1 VAVLIPLAFG
11 ATGTALAL
19 TAGATIGT
27 AAIVGVGAAIISHKS
42 GAAGWV
48 YDEIVQPVG
57 KAVTN
62 VLKSDVGQFVVKA
75 AALATGNAWAI
86 PLIDGA
92 ATLANGGDFGDA
104 LKSAAIS
111 YVGGKVGQLGGELA
125 SQAMF
130 NAGAS
135 EFATQVV
142 SSAAGSGAGRASV
155 ALIMGQDPVQA
166 FIQGGISGGLS
177 GAAGWLE
184 TNTEG
189 AFSRLPDA
197 ARNVITSGLAA
208 VVTGKELT
216 PDLIWNALLTSEGVT
231 EAVGTFLADNTGL
244 ANRLTDNQLSALTL
258 GIQRT
263 AAAAFSGGDVPQAI
277 LNELNRYGEQEFGK
291 WLDNSAVGNA
301 VNNTLD
307 KITGDYQR
315 AQEQAQKMDGVVRQH
330 SAAVG
335 GYNSTVQEIN
345 AGVAEQERLRT
356 LYDRALQNFQA
367 NENQANA
374 DALVAAVDAF
384 NAHVNPFNERYNNV
398 LKPNLDR
405 YEQQVAALET
415 QFEVEARTYDTFVA
429 DLSVSADRVAE
440 DLKPVYTELDKQFVR
455 FMNPNFNEAEYR
467 QIAGLDADKD
477 AYLHWLSTGKEQGL
491 PTNAADYEIAYNEA
505 RQRALMGALERTGLD
520 IGEINPQQ
528 LERFMAY
535 IDQNYG
541 GDLTRLRNAPQQ
553 TLADRFS
560 SEYTYNQRRIEAIDE
575 ERRDVNQLLDAWQG
589 GQSLGIAPVIT
600 DQVNELLTA
609 AGRPTG
615 LVGEELIQ
623 EDIDALDRYNDSLLQ
638 GASLLKKTVSDFAPS
653 GATEAEIAAGI
664 ARRIIDPDT
673 GLMEWSNVSIQT
685 PFWSPE
691 LGAMVYQYAI
701 PLFDKVDTNTAIKGY
716 PEGIY
721 SPAEGGKFTGEYG
734 YLYKNLAGEWVG
746 GVRYQPASGLSDT
759 AAGAVIGQT
768 LADLRETAP
777 AQFIEQA
784 GSLSADAADII
795 AAQVG
800 REITDLARNAVEYAR
815 ESDSDFIKDTAAVA
829 IGGTAELA
837 GAINDVLLLA
847 KINPES
853 TPLGRWA
860 RDTLALSGDVR
871 SAEFAAASERF
882 SDRFNAAEGVVG
894 ALNAIWDNAWDAP
907 GYFFAEYIAQE
918 LVQEVP
924 GALAGLVTGGAATI
938 GIAAARRAALEV
950 SQEVG
955 RTIARRAAL
964 SSVATL
970 DMAESI
976 GGSAGQG
983 FDTAYSEALN
993 AGMTKAEAIEFAYDT
1008 AVSAGVVGGVITGVS
1023 MGFLDGNAMERIIAN
1038 RVTAG
1043 SVREATE
1050 ALAGKIR
1057 DGATVMVKEGVQEA
1071 LEEGAVEAVIASRIV
1086 QVNPDYDVAKNITLN
1101 ATLGAIAGVGV
1112 AGGVYTA
1119 DLITDTLLRV
1129 NPTVYNT
1136 VNGSGSDPEAIKTA
1150 LANLGI
1156 TDAGTQNNLL
1166 STVSDQYH
1174 SNADVSRAF
1183 SAHPDFRVT
1192 NADILNG
1199 VLNSAGQDV
1208 TTYINTYVD
1217 QRYVDIAEVKAAA
1230 AAEGVT
1236 LTDAQAQDMVT
1247 QTNDPNATQAALYS
1261 IQQKYDPQGVTAA
1274 EARQRFA
1281 ELGFTPTDAQVNEFV
1296 GQHSET
1302 AQLNKINTYVN
1313 PRQVTE
1319 AEARRF
1325 FDALGYTPT
1334 DQEVRD
1340 FMGQGNKD
1348 FEATAP
1354 DRVGAYVDPRQV
1366 TEAEARQFFTDLGYT
1381 PTDAQVAE
1389 FVAQVEETTQQD
1401 VISKYVDPRQVTMDE
1416 LQAIADEEGLTL
1428 TEALAQTYI
1437 GQSEADTFQ
1446 QEQLAAAQQEFDPLA
1461 TTLEEATQFFADT
1474 DYQATPEELAQ
1485 FVASKAEEVQRN
1497 AVGEYVDPRQVTA
1510 DEARQFLSAIGYQP
1524 TDEEVAQFAGQLND
1538 ETFQQT
1544 RQTEIDAYVDPRF
1557 VDIDEVRAAY
1567 EALGLSR
1574 PTQADLEALVGQ
1586 YDETD
1591 LSGRAE
1597 TNLPNARYNSIIE
1610 QIDNLAANSGS
1621 GQEVMEALESVK
1633 ADLQGQMESLGFKF
1647 DAATGEMLDAIAAS
1661 EDRLMETIAANEEA
1675 GMTRDEAIQDA
1686 VAALAGELG
1695 TTEAT
1700 LLERIGQTE
1709 ESLKASISD
1718 VETAVEDLGG
1728 QLGDVEA
1735 SLLDRVQELEDAGI
1749 ARDEAL
1755 GTALDELATELGV
1768 TEENLLQQIGQTEQ
1782 SLLDQLTEI
1791 QTGLESQIGDVET
1804 RVLDRVQE
1812 LEDAGIARDEALGT
1826 ALGELA
1832 TELGVTEENLL
1843 QQIGQTEQS
1852 LLDQLTE
1859 IQTGLESQIGDV
1871 EASLLDRV
1879 QELEDAGIARDEA
1892 LGTAL
1897 GELATELGVTEESL
1911 LQQIGQTEQSLL
1923 DQLTEIQTGLESQ
1936 IGDVETRVLDR
1947 VQELEDAGIQ
1957 RDTALQT
1964 ALGELATELGVTE
1977 ESLLQ
1982 QIGQTEQSLLDQ
1994 LTEIQTGLESQIG
2007 DVEASLLDRV
2017 QELEDAGIA
2026 RDEALGTALGELATE
2041 LGVTEESL
2049 LAQIGQ
2055 TEQSLLDQLTEIQTG
2070 LESQIGDVEASLLD
2084 RVQELEDA
2092 GIARDEA
2099 LGTALGELATELGVT
2114 EESLLAQI
2122 GQTEQ
2127 SLLDQL
2133 TEIQT
2138 GLEGQI
2144 GDVEASLLDRVQ
2156 ELEDAGIARDEALGT
2171 ALGELATELGVT
2183 EESLLQ
2189 QIGQTEQSLLD
2200 QLTEIQTGLES
2211 QIGDVEASLLD
2222 RVQELEDAG
2231 IARDEALG
2239 TALGELATELGVTE
2253 ESLLQQIG
2261 ETEASILDQLS
2272 TARDEFTQG
2281 LTDVATV
2288 LAQQAAQYEAAGI
2301 ARDEALSQA
2310 IDDVATN
2317 LGTTRADILS
2327 QLGTTE
2333 ESLLTEIGATEERL
2347 GTQFADDMQFVANL
2361 IGKPARDVTQ
2371 VDIDFV
2377 ADLIA
2382 QQEVITD
2389 LNMSQRQYDV
2399 TGDGLINQDDFALL
2413 EQALA
2418 GTDVTFAPGSI
2429 FGPATG
2435 LYAQNQA
2442 NLDAQL
2448 AAEAETQA
2456 QIEQQTQN
2464 QTQLATQLQTQ
2475 IETEADAARR
2485 RAFGDYVQQQQDLYG
2500 QRVDVKTPDPMRINY
2515 LYDFQS
2521 IFATPQQASLFPSPY
2536 AEGGQVE
2543 GTTDKL
2549 LRIIGEL
2556 K

>member
-1 VAVLIPLAFG
+1 VPVLVPLAFG
-11 ATGTALAL
+11 AAAAATA
-19 TAGATIGT
+19 TAVGATVVT
-27 AAIVGVGAAIISHKS
+27 AAIVGVGAAVVSHKS
-42 GAAGWV
+42 GAADWV
-48 YDEIVQPVG
+48 YQEIVKPVG

-62 VLKSDVGQFVVKA
+62 VLKSDVGQFVLKA
-75 AALATGNAWAI
+75 AAALTPGMQWAI
-86 PLIDGA
+86 PLIDA
-92 ATLANGGDFGDA
+92 AGTLANGGSFGDA

-111 YVGGKVGQLGGELA
+111 YVGNKVGKLGGELA
-125 SQAMF
+125 SQAMV

-177 GAAGWLE
+177 AAAGWLE

-189 AFSRLPDA
+189 AFSKLPPA
-197 ARNVITSGLAA
+197 AQNVITSGLSA
-208 VVTGKELT
+208 VLTGKELT
-216 PDLIWNALLTSEGVT
+216 PDLIWNSLLTSEGVT
-231 EAVGTFLADNTGL
+231 KAVGTFLADNTGL
-244 ANRLTDNQLSALTL
+244 ADRLTDNQLSALTL

-263 AAAAFSGGDVPQAI
+263 AATAFSGGDVPQAI
-277 LNELNRYGEQEFGK
+277 LDQLNRYGEQEFGK
-291 WLDNSAVGNA
+291 WLDNSAVGDA

-315 AQEQAQKMDGVVRQH
+315 TEAQAKKMDGVVKAH
-330 SAAVG
+330 SGAIG
-335 GYNSTVQEIN
+335 NYNATTEEIN

-356 LYDRALQNFQA
+356 LYERALQNFQA

-384 NAHVNPFNERYNNV
+384 NAHVEPFNERYTKT

-405 YEQQVAALET
+405 YEKQIADLET
-415 QFEVEARTYDTFVA
+415 QFAEETETYDAFVA
-429 DLSVSADRVAE
+429 DLSVSAERIAE

-455 FMNPNFNEAEYR
+455 FMNPDFNEAEYR
-467 QIAGLDADKD
+467 QIAGLKAGED
-477 AYLHWLSTGKEQGL
+477 AYLHWLSTGKDEGL
-491 PTNAADYEIAYNEA
+491 PTNAADYEAAYNEA
-505 RQRALMGALERTGLD
+505 RQRALMGAIERTGLD
-520 IGEINPQQ
+520 ISEVNPQQ
-528 LERFMAY
+528 LEKFMAY
-535 IDQNYG
+535 IDRTYG
-541 GDLTRLRNAPQQ
+541 GDITRLRNAPQQ

-560 SEYTYNQRRIEAIDE
+560 SEYTANQRRIAAIDE
-575 ERRDVNQLLDAWQG
+575 EHADVNFVLDAWQG

-600 DQVNELLTA
+600 DQINELLTA

-615 LVGEELIQ
+615 LVGEELVQ
-623 EDIDALDRYNDSLLQ
+623 EDVDALRSYSNRLTSDAAPLRE
-638 GASLLKKTVSDFAPS
+638 TVADFAPS

-664 ARRIIDPDT
+664 ARRIIDLDT

-800 REITDLARNAVEYAR
+800 RDITDLARNAVEYAR

-837 GAINDVLLLA
+837 GAINDVLLMA

-871 SAEFAAASERF
+871 SAEFAAASKRF
-882 SDRFNAAEGVVG
+882 SDRYNAAEGAIG

-918 LVQEVP
+918 LVQEIP
-924 GALAGLVTGGAATI
+924 GAVLGALTGGTATVTL
-938 GIAAARRAALEV
+938 ALARRAAVEV
-950 SQEVG
+950 SQEAG

-964 SSVATL
+964 SSIATL

-993 AGMTKAEAIEFAYDT
+993 AGMTEAEAIEFAYDT

-1023 MGFLDGNAMERIIAN
+1023 MGFLDGNAMERVIAN

-1050 ALAGKIR
+1050 ALADKIR

-1119 DLITDTLLRV
+1119 DLVADTLLRV

-1208 TTYINTYVD
+1208 TTYVNTYVD

-1261 IQQKYDPQGVTAA
+1261 IQQKYDPQAVNEQEARDAFAEQGFNPSDEQIRQFVREGTESDILTELGQFVNVNQVTEE
-1274 EARQRFA
+1274 EARQYFA
-1281 ELGFTPTDAQVNEFV
+1281 DIGYNPTD
-1296 GQHSET
+1296 
-1302 AQLNKINTYVN
+1302 K
-1313 PRQVTE
+1313 
-1319 AEARRF
+1319 
-1325 FDALGYTPT
+1325 
-1334 DQEVRD
+1334 
-1340 FMGQGNKD
+1340 
-1348 FEATAP
+1348 
-1354 DRVGAYVDPRQV
+1354 
-1366 TEAEARQFFTDLGYT
+1366 
-1381 PTDAQVAE
+1381 
-1389 FVAQVEETTQQD
+1389 
-1401 VISKYVDPRQVTMDE
+1401 
-1416 LQAIADEEGLTL
+1416 
-1428 TEALAQTYI
+1428 
-1437 GQSEADTFQ
+1437 
-1446 QEQLAAAQQEFDPLA
+1446 
-1461 TTLEEATQFFADT
+1461 
-1474 DYQATPEELAQ
+1474 
-1485 FVASKAEEVQRN
+1485 
-1497 AVGEYVDPRQVTA
+1497 
-1510 DEARQFLSAIGYQP
+1510 
-1524 TDEEVAQFAGQLND
+1524 EVAQFVRQQSEAEVQSEL
-1538 ETFQQT
+1538 ET
-1544 RQTEIDAYVDPRF
+1544 YVDPRF

-1567 EALGLSR
+1567 ETLGLSR

-1610 QIDNLAANSGS
+1610 QIEQLSVGS
-1621 GQEVMEALESVK
+1621 GPEVLEALEAVK
-1633 ADLQGQMESLGFKF
+1633 SDLQNQMESLGFKF
-1647 DAATGEMLDAIAAS
+1647 DEATGEMLDAIAAS
-1661 EDRLMETIAANEEA
+1661 EERLMETIAANEEA

-1735 SLLDRVQELEDAGI
+1735 SLLDRTQELEDAGI
-1749 ARDEAL
+1749 PRRYGSPDCLGRAR
-1755 GTALDELATELGV
+1755 
-1768 TEENLLQQIGQTEQ
+1768 
-1782 SLLDQLTEI
+1782 
-1791 QTGLESQIGDVET
+1791 
-1804 RVLDRVQE
+1804 
-1812 LEDAGIARDEALGT
+1812 
-1826 ALGELA
+1826 
-1832 TELGVTEENLL
+1832 
-1843 QQIGQTEQS
+1843 
-1852 LLDQLTE
+1852 
-1859 IQTGLESQIGDV
+1859 
-1871 EASLLDRV
+1871 
-1879 QELEDAGIARDEA
+1879 
-1892 LGTAL
+1892 
-1897 GELATELGVTEESL
+1897 
-1911 LQQIGQTEQSLL
+1911 
-1923 DQLTEIQTGLESQ
+1923 
-1936 IGDVETRVLDR
+1936 
-1947 VQELEDAGIQ
+1947 
-1957 RDTALQT
+1957 
-1964 ALGELATELGVTE
+1964 
-1977 ESLLQ
+1977 
-1982 QIGQTEQSLLDQ
+1982 
-1994 LTEIQTGLESQIG
+1994 
-2007 DVEASLLDRV
+2007 
-2017 QELEDAGIA
+2017 
-2026 RDEALGTALGELATE
+2026 
-2041 LGVTEESL
+2041 
-2049 LAQIGQ
+2049 
-2055 TEQSLLDQLTEIQTG
+2055 
-2070 LESQIGDVEASLLD
+2070 
-2084 RVQELEDA
+2084 
-2092 GIARDEA
+2092 
-2099 LGTALGELATELGVT
+2099 
-2114 EESLLAQI
+2114 
-2122 GQTEQ
+2122 
-2127 SLLDQL
+2127 
-2133 TEIQT
+2133 
-2138 GLEGQI
+2138 
-2144 GDVEASLLDRVQ
+2144 
-2156 ELEDAGIARDEALGT
+2156 
-2171 ALGELATELGVT
+2171 
-2183 EESLLQ
+2183 
-2189 QIGQTEQSLLD
+2189 
-2200 QLTEIQTGLES
+2200 
-2211 QIGDVEASLLD
+2211 
-2222 RVQELEDAG
+2222 
-2231 IARDEALG
+2231 
-2239 TALGELATELGVTE
+2239 
-2253 ESLLQQIG
+2253 
-2261 ETEASILDQLS
+2261 
-2272 TARDEFTQG
+2272 
-2281 LTDVATV
+2281 
-2288 LAQQAAQYEAAGI
+2288 Y
-2301 ARDEALSQA
+2301 
-2310 IDDVATN
+2310 
-2317 LGTTRADILS
+2317 
-2327 QLGTTE
+2327 
-2333 ESLLTEIGATEERL
+2333 GAWGHRR
-2347 GTQFADDMQFVANL
+2347 
-2361 IGKPARDVTQ
+2361 KPAS
-2371 VDIDFV
+2371 
-2377 ADLIA
+2377 ADW
-2382 QQEVITD
+2382 
-2389 LNMSQRQYDV
+2389 
-2399 TGDGLINQDDFALL
+2399 
-2413 EQALA
+2413 
-2418 GTDVTFAPGSI
+2418 
-2429 FGPATG
+2429 
-2435 LYAQNQA
+2435 
-2442 NLDAQL
+2442 
-2448 AAEAETQA
+2448 
-2456 QIEQQTQN
+2456 
-2464 QTQLATQLQTQ
+2464 
-2475 IETEADAARR
+2475 AD
-2485 RAFGDYVQQQQDLYG
+2485 
-2500 QRVDVKTPDPMRINY
+2500 
-2515 LYDFQS
+2515 
-2521 IFATPQQASLFPSPY
+2521 
-2536 AEGGQVE
+2536 
-2543 GTTDKL
+2543 
-2549 LRIIGEL
+2549 
-2556 K
+2556 

>member
-1 VAVLIPLAFG
+1 VAVLVPLLIGSA
-11 ATGTALAL
+11 AA
-19 TAGATIGT
+19 AGATVLGASVAT
-27 AAIVGVGAAIISHKS
+27 AAIVGIGAAVVAHES
-42 GAAGWV
+42 GAADWV
-48 YDEIVQPVG
+48 YQEIVEPVG

-62 VLKSDVGQFVVKA
+62 VLKSDVGQFVLKA
-75 AALATGNAWAI
+75 AAGLTPGMQWAI
-86 PLIDGA
+86 PLIDA
-92 ATLANGGDFGDA
+92 AGTLANGGSFGDA

-111 YVGGKVGQLGGELA
+111 YVGGKVGNLGGELA
-125 SQAMF
+125 SQAMVD
-130 NAGAS
+130 AGAS
-135 EFATQVV
+135 EFATQVIG
-142 SSAAGSGAGRASV
+142 SAAGSGTGRASV
-155 ALIMGQDPVQA
+155 ALIMGQDPVEA

-177 GAAGWLE
+177 AAAGWLE

-189 AFSRLPDA
+189 AFSKLPPA
-197 ARNVITSGLAA
+197 AQNVITSGLSA
-208 VVTGKELT
+208 VLTGKELT
-216 PDLIWNALLTSEGVT
+216 PDLIWNSLLTSEGVT
-231 EAVGTFLADNTGL
+231 KAVGTFLADNTGL
-244 ANRLTDNQLSALTL
+244 ADRLTDNQLSALTL

-263 AAAAFSGGDVPQAI
+263 AATAFSGGDVPQAI
-277 LNELNRYGEQEFGK
+277 LDQLNRYGEQEFGK
-291 WLDNSAVGNA
+291 WLDDSKFGDT
-301 VNNTLD
+301 VNNTID
-307 KITGDYQR
+307 KITGDFQR
-315 AQEQAQKMDGVVRQH
+315 AEEQAKKMDGVVKAH
-330 SAAVG
+330 SGAIG
-335 GYNSTVQEIN
+335 NYNATMEEIN

-356 LYDRALQNFQA
+356 LYERALQNFQA

-384 NAHVNPFNERYNNV
+384 NAHVEPFNERYTKT

-405 YEQQVAALET
+405 YEKQIADLET
-415 QFEVEARTYDTFVA
+415 QFAVETETYDAFVA
-429 DLSVSADRVAE
+429 DLSVSADRVADE
-440 DLKPVYTELDKQFVR
+440 LKPVYNELDRTFVK
-455 FMNPNFNEAEYR
+455 FMDPNFNEEEYR
-467 QIAGLDADKD
+467 QIAGLDADDD
-477 AYLHWLSTGKEQGL
+477 AYLHWLSTGKEEGL
-491 PTNAADYEIAYNEA
+491 PSNAADYEVAYNEA
-505 RQRALMGALERTGLD
+505 RQRALMSSIERSGLD
-520 IGEINPQQ
+520 IGDVNPKQIQ
-528 LERFMAY
+528 KLMAY
-535 IDQNYG
+535 IDQTYG
-541 GDLTRLRNAPQQ
+541 GDLTRLRDAGAAGS
-553 TLADRFS
+553 LASKYIEDYFI
-560 SEYTYNQRRIEAIDE
+560 EDYTNNQRIIEAIDE
-575 ERRDVNQLLDAWQG
+575 EQRDINLVIDAWQG
-589 GQSLGIAPVIT
+589 GQSTGINPVIT
-600 DQVNELLTA
+600 AQVNELLAA

-615 LVGEELIQ
+615 LVGEELVQ
-623 EDIDALDRYNDSLLQ
+623 EDVDALRSYSNRLTSDAAPLRE
-638 GASLLKKTVSDFAPS
+638 TVADFAPS
-653 GATEAEIAAGI
+653 NATEAEIAAGI

-673 GLMEWSNVSIQT
+673 GLMEWSSLAIKA

-701 PLFDKVDTNTAIKGY
+701 PIFDKVDTNASVTGY
-716 PEGIY
+716 PEGVY
-721 SPAEGGKFTGEYG
+721 GPAEGGQATGDYA
-734 YLYKNLAGEWVG
+734 YVYKNLAGEWVG

-759 AAGAVIGQT
+759 AAGEVVGQT
-768 LADLRETAP
+768 LADLKDTAP

-837 GAINDVLLLA
+837 GAINDVLLMA

-871 SAEFAAASERF
+871 SEEFAAASKRF
-882 SDRFNAAEGVVG
+882 SDRYNAAEGAVG

-907 GYFFAEYIAQE
+907 GYFLAEYVAQE
-918 LVQEVP
+918 LIQEIP
-924 GALAGLVTGGAATI
+924 GALAGLVTGGVATL
-938 GIAAARRAALEV
+938 GLAAARRTALEI
-950 SQEVG
+950 SQEAG

-993 AGMTKAEAIEFAYDT
+993 AGMTEAEAIEFAYDT

-1023 MGFLDGNAMERIIAN
+1023 MGFLDGNAMERVIAN
-1038 RVTAG
+1038 RVTG
-1043 SVREATE
+1043 GFVRDAAN
-1050 ALAGKIR
+1050 ALTGKIR
-1057 DGATVMVKEGVQEA
+1057 AGATVMVKEGRQEA

-1086 QVNPDYDVAKNITLN
+1086 QINPDYDVAKNITLN

-1129 NPTVYNT
+1129 NPTVNN
-1136 VNGSGSDPEAIKTA
+1136 VIKGGGSDPEATKKA
-1150 LANLGI
+1150 LADLGI

-1247 QTNDPNATQAALYS
+1247 QTADPDATQAALYS
-1261 IQQKYDPQGVTAA
+1261 IQQKYDPQAVTEQ

-1281 ELGFTPTDAQVNEFV
+1281 ELGFTPTAAQINAFV
-1296 GQHSET
+1296 GQHNET

-1340 FMGQGNKD
+1340 FMGQGNED

-1354 DRVGAYVDPRQV
+1354 DRVGTYVNSRQV
-1366 TEAEARQFFTDLGYT
+1366 TEDEARQFFTDLGYT
-1381 PTDAQVAE
+1381 PTDEQVAE

-1401 VISKYVDPRQVTMDE
+1401 VISKYADPRQVTMDE

-1474 DYQATPEELAQ
+1474 GYQATPEELAQ

-1538 ETFQQT
+1538 EAFQQT

-1574 PTQADLEALVGQ
+1574 PTQADLEAFVGQ
-1586 YDETD
+1586 YDEAD
-1591 LSGRAE
+1591 LAGRAE
-1597 TNLPNARYNSIIE
+1597 TNLPNAQYNSIVEQIE
-1610 QIDNLAANSGS
+1610 QLSVGS
-1621 GQEVMEALESVK
+1621 GPEVLEALEAVK
-1633 ADLQGQMESLGFKF
+1633 SDLQDQMESLGFKF
-1647 DAATGEMLDAIAAS
+1647 DEATGEMLDAIAAS
-1661 EDRLMETIAANEEA
+1661 EDRLMDTIAANEAA
-1675 GMTRDEAIQDA
+1675 GMTRDEAISAA
-1686 VAALAGELG
+1686 VTSLAEELD

-1700 LLERIGQTE
+1700 LLERIGETE
-1709 ESLKASISD
+1709 ESLNDRIGD
-1718 VETAVEDLGG
+1718 VETSVEDLGE
-1728 QLGDVEA
+1728 QVGDVQGT
-1735 SLLDRVQELEDAGI
+1735 LLARVQELETAGI
-1749 ARDEAL
+1749 ARD
-1755 GTALDELATELGV
+1755 D
-1768 TEENLLQQIGQTEQ
+1768 
-1782 SLLDQLTEI
+1782 
-1791 QTGLESQIGDVET
+1791 
-1804 RVLDRVQE
+1804 
-1812 LEDAGIARDEALGT
+1812 
-1826 ALGELA
+1826 
-1832 TELGVTEENLL
+1832 
-1843 QQIGQTEQS
+1843 
-1852 LLDQLTE
+1852 
-1859 IQTGLESQIGDV
+1859 
-1871 EASLLDRV
+1871 
-1879 QELEDAGIARDEA
+1879 
-1892 LGTAL
+1892 
-1897 GELATELGVTEESL
+1897 
-1911 LQQIGQTEQSLL
+1911 
-1923 DQLTEIQTGLESQ
+1923 
-1936 IGDVETRVLDR
+1936 
-1947 VQELEDAGIQ
+1947 
-1957 RDTALQT
+1957 ALQT
-1964 ALGELATELGVTE
+1964 ALGELSSQLGVTE
-1977 ESLLQ
+1977 
-1982 QIGQTEQSLLDQ
+1982 
-1994 LTEIQTGLESQIG
+1994 
-2007 DVEASLLDRV
+2007 
-2017 QELEDAGIA
+2017 
-2026 RDEALGTALGELATE
+2026 AT
-2041 LGVTEESL
+2041 L
-2049 LAQIGQ
+2049 LAQMGE
-2055 TEQSLLDQLTEIQTG
+2055 TAQSLQDQITG
-2070 LESQIGDVEASLLD
+2070 VA
-2084 RVQELEDA
+2084 
-2092 GIARDEA
+2092 
-2099 LGTALGELATELGVT
+2099 
-2114 EESLLAQI
+2114 
-2122 GQTEQ
+2122 
-2127 SLLDQL
+2127 
-2133 TEIQT
+2133 
-2138 GLEGQI
+2138 
-2144 GDVEASLLDRVQ
+2144 
-2156 ELEDAGIARDEALGT
+2156 
-2171 ALGELATELGVT
+2171 
-2183 EESLLQ
+2183 
-2189 QIGQTEQSLLD
+2189 
-2200 QLTEIQTGLES
+2200 
-2211 QIGDVEASLLD
+2211 
-2222 RVQELEDAG
+2222 
-2231 IARDEALG
+2231 
-2239 TALGELATELGVTE
+2239 
-2253 ESLLQQIG
+2253 
-2261 ETEASILDQLS
+2261 ET
-2272 TARDEFTQG
+2272 
-2281 LTDVATV
+2281 
-2288 LAQQAAQYEAAGI
+2288 
-2301 ARDEALSQA
+2301 
-2310 IDDVATN
+2310 N
-2317 LGTTRADILS
+2317 RADL
-2327 QLGTTE
+2327 
-2333 ESLLTEIGATEERL
+2333 
-2347 GTQFADDMQFVANL
+2347 DFVSSL

-2389 LNMSQRQYDV
+2389 LSMSQRQYDV
-2399 TGDGLINQDDFALL
+2399 TGDGQITQDDFALL

-2418 GTDVTFAPGSI
+2418 GTDTTFDPNSA

-2435 LYAQNQA
+2435 IYAQNQA

-2485 RAFGDYVQQQQDLYG
+2485 RAFGDYVMQQEDVYG

-2521 IFATPQQASLFPSPY
+2521 IFANPQQASLFPTPY
-2536 AEGGQVE
+2536 AKGGQVE
-2543 GTTDKL
+2543 DSTDKL
-2549 LRIIGEL
+2549 LRILGEL